1 MENYSNLASLGH
13 FISKPDII
21 VVLEQGK
28 DPWIVVGEETR
39 SWNTDLDSSYKI
51 ISDRKTFISGKHSS
65 LFLHQIIHSGEKP
78 NEECG
83 KAFCCASNL
92 AQHRRVHIGADCQDS
107 KMASVVPFKEK
118 KLLDV
123 KLRELSSWI
132 LMRDFIPKGI
142 AGAFQR
148 GYCQYYN
155 KLNMKKGS
163 VAGFS
168 MVLAA
173 YMFFNC
179 LPFLQGT

>member
-1 MENYSNLASLGH
+1 
-13 FISKPDII
+13 
-21 VVLEQGK
+21 
-28 DPWIVVGEETR
+28 
-39 SWNTDLDSSYKI
+39 
-51 ISDRKTFISGKHSS
+51 
-65 LFLHQIIHSGEKP
+65 
-78 NEECG
+78 
-83 KAFCCASNL
+83 
-92 AQHRRVHIGADCQDS
+92 
-107 KMASVVPFKEK
+107 MASVVPFKEK

-179 LPFLQGT
+179 LPNFHFKKYEL